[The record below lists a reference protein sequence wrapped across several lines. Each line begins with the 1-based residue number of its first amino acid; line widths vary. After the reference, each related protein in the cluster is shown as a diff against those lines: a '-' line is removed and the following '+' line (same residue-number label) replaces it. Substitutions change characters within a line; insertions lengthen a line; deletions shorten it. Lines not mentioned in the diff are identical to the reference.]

1 MDNTNKIG
9 MKKLPLIKGIIET
22 EPDLLNAGSR
32 RVVNNPIG
40 SLLQAIAE
48 QVLQVEQLES
58 EQLTNG
64 RKTLQHNSN
73 SAIM

>member
-1 MDNTNKIG
+1 